1 MTSPVEPSTA
11 PIIDGLVLSAGR
23 SRRMGRPKALLPI
36 DEETFIERAIRV
48 LIEGGC
54 REVFAVV
61 PADAPGVTRL
71 AEQAGARI
79 VVNPDVDSD
88 QATSL
93 RLGLEAVGDDAD
105 AVAVLPVDHP
115 LISSETVLRLLS
127 KYREARPAIV
137 RPVYCGVPGHP
148 GIFSRR
154 LFPELLDPDLPEGA
168 HTVIEAH
175 RDEVVDVEVRD
186 IGVTADIDSPDDY
199 RRLVEGTC

>member
-36 DEETFIERAIRV
+36 DDETFIERTIRV

-61 PADAPGVTRL
+61 PADAEEATRL

-79 VVNPDVDSD
+79 VVNPEVDSD

-93 RLGLEAVGDDAD
+93 RLGLEAVGEETE

-115 LISSETVLRLLS
+115 LVSSETVLRLLS

-154 LFPELLDPDLPEGA
+154 LFPELLAPDLPEGA

-175 RDEVVDVEVRD
+175 RDEVMDVEVRD